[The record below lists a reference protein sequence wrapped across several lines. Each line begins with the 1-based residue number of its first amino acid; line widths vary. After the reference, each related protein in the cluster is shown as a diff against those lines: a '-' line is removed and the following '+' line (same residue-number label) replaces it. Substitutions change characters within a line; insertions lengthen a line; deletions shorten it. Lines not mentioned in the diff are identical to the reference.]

1 MKYDGTNLKEVL
13 EAHKRWIK
21 ESEGWTEE
29 DRADLNGADLRRAD
43 LTGAYLNGAYLRMA
57 DLTGAKNVP
66 YVPFAC
72 PDSGAFTAWKT
83 CASENGR
90 VIVKLLIPEDAK
102 RLSST
107 GRKCRASKAEVL
119 EIQTVDGELLEN
131 VKAWSMHD
139 NTFTYEV
146 GKTVEPKKPFCEDR
160 WQECESGIHFF
171 INRQEAVNYQTH
183 QYRLKDDFP
192 PEKD

>member
-1 MKYDGTNLKEVL
+1 MKYNGTNLKEVL
-13 EAHKRWIK
+13 EAHKRWIE

-29 DRADLNGADLRRAD
+29 DRADLRRAD
-43 LTGAYLNGAYLRMA
+43 LTGAYLNGADLRRA
-57 DLTGAKNVP
+57 DLNGAYLNGANNVP

-72 PDSGAFTAWKT
+72 PDSGAFTAWKA
-83 CASENGR
+83 CASEEGR

-119 EIQTVDGELLEN
+119 EIQTLNGKPLEN
-131 VKAWSMHD
+131 VNAWSMYD
-139 NTFTYEV
+139 TNFTYEV
-146 GKTVEPKKPFCEDR
+146 GKTVEPKEPFCDNR

-171 INRQEAVNYQTH
+171 INRQEAVNY
-183 QYRLKDDFP
+183 
-192 PEKD
+192 

>member
-13 EAHKRWIK
+13 EAHKRWIE

-29 DRADLNGADLRRAD
+29 DRADLNGAY
-43 LTGAYLNGAYLRMA
+43 LTGADLNGA

-90 VIVKLLIPEDAK
+90 VIVKLLIPVDAK

-119 EIQTVDGELLEN
+119 EIQTLDGKPLEN
-131 VKAWSMHD
+131 VKAWSMYD
-139 NTFTYEV
+139 INFTYEV
-146 GKTVEPKKPFCEDR
+146 GKTVEPKEPFCDNR
-160 WQECESGIHFF
+160 WHECESGIHFF
-171 INRQEAVNYQTH
+171 INRQEAVNY
-183 QYRLKDDFP
+183 
-192 PEKD
+192 

>member
-1 MKYDGTNLKEVL
+1 MKYDGTNFKEVL
-13 EAHKRWIK
+13 DAHKRWIE

-29 DRADLNGADLRRAD
+29 DRADLRRAYLTGADL
-43 LTGAYLNGAYLRMA
+43 N
-57 DLTGAKNVP
+57 GAKNVP

-83 CASENGR
+83 CASENGS

-146 GKTVEPKKPFCEDR
+146 GKTVEPKKPFCDDR

-171 INRQEAVNYQTH
+171 INRQEAVNY
-183 QYRLKDDFP
+183 
-192 PEKD
+192 